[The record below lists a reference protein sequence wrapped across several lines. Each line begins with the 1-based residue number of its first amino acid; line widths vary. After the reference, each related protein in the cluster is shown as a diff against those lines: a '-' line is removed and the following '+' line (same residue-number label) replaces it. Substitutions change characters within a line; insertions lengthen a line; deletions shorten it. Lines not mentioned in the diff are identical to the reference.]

1 MCPYHSHK
9 TFTYDMIIV
18 TESCS
23 SGTGKGLEDL
33 ISTKTRAFLETPIS
47 DFIIP
52 AEKVAHVQVGNS
64 AEHALLVL
72 TKTGYSQVPVL
83 DTKFRIHGLL
93 SSKMI
98 TESILGLERIEY
110 ERLANIKV
118 DDCMERN
125 VTYLKIDDTFQRA
138 LDLVINHAFL
148 CVVDHEGTF
157 MGILTRRVILK
168 QLKKHIYQ
176 LLDY

>member
-1 MCPYHSHK
+1 M
-9 TFTYDMIIV
+9 
-18 TESCS
+18 
-23 SGTGKGLEDL
+23 

-176 LLDY
+176 LLDF